1 MDEEK
6 LIELKT
12 QHPNETIRTG
22 KVSWLMLDL
31 WDGISRMARPVDK
44 ASTVPL
50 VPDRKE
56 DLKSLQPF
64 SKMDRQARNRMVQE
78 ICTGPSLVEVYNRYL
93 KDLCWWA
100 PMGPPGGYTISPPVD
115 IGRCWHCDQ
124 GSVPTPVCMSP
135 QWLGSRVPL

>member
-1 MDEEK
+1 MED
-6 LIELKT
+6 LAYCGDT
-12 QHPNETIRTG
+12 P
-22 KVSWLMLDL
+22 KVSWPGSLSGTPMLER
-31 WDGISRMARPVDK
+31 WDGIRRMARPVDK

-50 VPDRKE
+50 VKE

-64 SKMDRQARNRMVQE
+64 SKMDRLARNRMVQE
-78 ICTGPSLVEVYNRYL
+78 IHPGPSLVEVYNRYL

-124 GSVPTPVCMSP
+124 GSVPTPVCMYP